1 MPILDIHAIIK
12 LFAISTITTA
22 VNYILVVRK
31 QRVGRIGRVSRRV
44 NGVKIPREPLRLV
57 VYLPPRQEINSSL
70 SLSVFL
76 RIPHTALFAEEN
88 NRGFVTLVRASI
100 LNEHAD
106 SNAEISRIPFS
117 RYLSRINS
125 N

>member
-22 VNYILVVRK
+22 VNYIPVVRK

-57 VYLPPRQEINSSL
+57 AYLPPRQEINS

-100 LNEHAD
+100 LNEHAE

>member
-22 VNYILVVRK
+22 VNYIPVVRK
-31 QRVGRIGRVSRRV
+31 QRVDRIGRVSRRV

-57 VYLPPRQEINSSL
+57 AYLPPRQEINS

-100 LNEHAD
+100 LNEHAE

>member
-22 VNYILVVRK
+22 VNYIPVVRK

-57 VYLPPRQEINSSL
+57 AYLPPRQEINS

-88 NRGFVTLVRASI
+88 NLGFVTLVRASI
-100 LNEHAD
+100 LNEHAE